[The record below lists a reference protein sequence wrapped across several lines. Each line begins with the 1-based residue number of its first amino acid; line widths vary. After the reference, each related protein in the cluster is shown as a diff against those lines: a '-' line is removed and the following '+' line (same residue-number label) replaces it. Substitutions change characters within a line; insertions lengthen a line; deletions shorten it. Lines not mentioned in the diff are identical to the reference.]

1 VEGLI
6 GIFVLWGIEG
16 KATYIIALLKI
27 GGPMPIYDFQCN
39 DCKKEFEVRVS
50 IKEVDS
56 IKCPF
61 CQSKNL
67 NKLISTG
74 VGLKFKGSGFYTTD
88 YKGK

>member
-1 VEGLI
+1 
-6 GIFVLWGIEG
+6 
-16 KATYIIALLKI
+16 
-27 GGPMPIYDFQCN
+27 MPIYDFQCN